1 MIPLTFGAILVL
13 GYALVMCGLVFRN
26 FLPLRRKAQK
36 NQGLRRAGA
45 CERVRRRLRALQG
58 MFDTALKRYSATELV
73 ADGVHP
79 SPLGH
84 QLMAQAWREA
94 ACL

>member
-1 MIPLTFGAILVL
+1 MDELHRRADAVRELAKEFGA
-13 GYALVMCGLVFRN
+13 VFV
-26 FLPLRRKAQK
+26 PYQA
-36 NQGLRRAGA
+36 
-45 CERVRRRLRALQG
+45 
-58 MFDTALKRYSATELV
+58 MFDAALKKYSATELA